1 MFNDNNKNNKI
12 CNFFKKPVI
21 KAAVIG
27 CVVAGIGVGVTQ
39 ADYYLQ
45 QNKYD
50 YVSNTH
56 NNYDKPLLG
65 TVSGKTISFD
75 GVNSTHINAS
85 IVNDVF
91 ANKNNPELPLLAKN
105 EHYIR
110 VNIYNNIP
118 QNHKRH
124 HLDVNNYALL
134 TSTGTYIAPVSA
146 AENFLQSG
154 GGYVCYKNNNGSPT
168 CQNQQFLYFK
178 VSDRDSISQLIYKTD
193 NSIKTTP
200 FIYNYSKE
208 IHNDRL
214 AYVDNLRDG
223 HDKLSVLW
231 GLMGLISGILSF
243 IVLKNKNKIQLIPI
257 PLNGK
262 KKKNYEQY
270 L

>member
-27 CVVAGIGVGVTQ
+27 CVVAGIGVGITQ

-45 QNKYD
+45 IKKYD

-56 NNYDKPLLG
+56 DNYDKPLLS
-65 TVSGKTISFD
+65 TVTNKNISFD
-75 GVNSTHINAS
+75 KINATHINAS
-85 IVNDVF
+85 IVNDQY
-91 ANKNNPELPLLAKN
+91 ANKNNPDLPLLTKG

-110 VNIYNNIP
+110 VNLYNNIP

-134 TSTGTYIAPVSA
+134 TSTGTYIASVSA

-154 GGYVCYKNNNGSPT
+154 GYVCYQTNNGSPT

-178 VSDRDSISQLIYKTD
+178 ISDKDSISQLIYKTD

-200 FIYNYSKE
+200 FIYNYNKE

-214 AYVDNLRDG
+214 AYTDNLHDG
-223 HDKLSVLW
+223 HVKLSVLW
-231 GLMGLISGILSF
+231 VLMGLISGILSF
-243 IVLKNKNKIQLIPI
+243 VVLKNKNKIQLMPI
-257 PLNGK
+257 PRNGK